1 MIQANLKS
9 EINLRISRIC
19 EKLEAAGFDAMLITS
34 NANLYYTSGRVF
46 SGYTY
51 IDINGAVTYFVK
63 RPIGLEGDNVKYIR
77 KPEQMA
83 ELIENMPSKIAFELD
98 SMSVTDYNRLSKVFS
113 CSEVVDGSGI
123 LRYLRSVKTPYEIS
137 KMKES
142 GVHHDEAYR
151 HIHKIYR
158 DGMTDIE
165 LQIEV
170 ERQLRLFGSLGI
182 FRIHGESMEIFM
194 GNVICG
200 ENADAPSPY
209 DFAMGGAGLNEA
221 LPVGSN
227 GTQIKPGMTV
237 MVDMCG
243 NFNGYMTDMTRVF
256 YVGKLNELARKA
268 HETSIAIHHKL
279 VSEAKP
285 GVPTSRLYEIALQMT
300 KETGLEDYFMGHKQK
315 AGYIGH
321 GVGIEINEAPVLA
334 PRSREVLEEG
344 NVIALEPKYV
354 IPQVGAVGVESTYVV
369 TNNGLEC
376 ITNFPEEISELY

>member
-1 MIQANLKS
+1 MVQVNLKN
-9 EINLRISRIC
+9 EIELRVSRIR
-19 EKLEAAGFDAMLITS
+19 EKLAAIDCDAMLISS
-34 NANLYYTSGRVF
+34 NANLYYTAGRVYN
-46 SGYTY
+46 GYTY
-51 IDINGAVTYFVK
+51 IDVNGQTTYFVK
-63 RPIGLEGDNVKYIR
+63 RPVGLNGDNVRYIR
-77 KPEQMA
+77 KPEQIA
-83 ELIENMPSKIAFELD
+83 ELIEKMPTKIAFELD
-98 SMSVTDYNRLSKVFS
+98 SMAVTDYNRLSKVFPN
-113 CSEVVDGSGI
+113 SEIVDASGI
-123 LRYLRSVKTPYEIS
+123 LRYLRSVKTDYEIS

-142 GVHHDEAYR
+142 GIHHDEAYK
-151 HIHKIYR
+151 HIHRIYR

-165 LQIEV
+165 LQIEI
-170 ERQLRLFGSLGI
+170 ERQLRLDGSLGI

-200 ENADAPSPY
+200 DNADAPSPY

-256 YVGKLNELARKA
+256 YVGKLNETARKA
-268 HETSIAIHHKL
+268 HETSIAIHNRLKE
-279 VSEAKP
+279 EAKP
-285 GVPTSRLYEIALQMT
+285 GVSASRLYEIAMEIT
-300 KETGLEDYFMGHKQK
+300 KEAGLEDYFMGHKQK

-334 PRSREVLEEG
+334 PRSREVLEAG

-354 IPQVGAVGVESTYVV
+354 IPHVGAVGVENTYVV
-369 TNNGLEC
+369 TDNGLEC
-376 ITNFPEEISELY
+376 ITNFPEEITELY